1 MKRTIFKGIP
11 HKCKN
16 NDDGDGG
23 SKRDRETENE
33 YEKQKLIFE
42 SRSAPNFHSQ
52 TSKLRTISYKSR
64 KSLCEILISLS
75 FKGIIN

>member
-23 SKRDRETENE
+23 SKRERDREWVWEA
-33 YEKQKLIFE
+33 K
-42 SRSAPNFHSQ
+42 ANF
-52 TSKLRTISYKSR
+52 RI
-64 KSLCEILISLS
+64 
-75 FKGIIN
+75 